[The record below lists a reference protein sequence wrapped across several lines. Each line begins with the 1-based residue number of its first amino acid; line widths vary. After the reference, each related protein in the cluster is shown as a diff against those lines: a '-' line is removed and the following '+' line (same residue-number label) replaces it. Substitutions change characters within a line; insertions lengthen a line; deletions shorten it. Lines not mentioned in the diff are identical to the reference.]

1 MEYPFYGLLSLAEA
15 AKLLGGID
23 ESTLRKA
30 IARGEFEYGVGC
42 RKFGKQWVLSV
53 EGICRWVE
61 NDYPRRR
68 YQEQYDVKGFAL
80 Q

>member
-1 MEYPFYGLLSLAEA
+1 MEYPFYGLVSLAEA

-30 IARGEFEYGVGC
+30 IARGEFENGVGC
-42 RKFGKQWVLSV
+42 RKFGKQWVFSV
-53 EGICRWVE
+53 DGLCRWVGDE
-61 NDYPRRR
+61 YPRRR
-68 YQEQYDVKGFAL
+68 YQERYDLKGFAL